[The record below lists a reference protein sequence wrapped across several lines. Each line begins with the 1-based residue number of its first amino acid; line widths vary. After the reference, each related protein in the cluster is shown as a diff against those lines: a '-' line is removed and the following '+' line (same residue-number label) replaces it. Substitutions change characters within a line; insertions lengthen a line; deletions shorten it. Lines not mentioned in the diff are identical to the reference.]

1 MLCATAQPG
10 CDLPHRRSLEKKA
23 FMKEKV
29 NEEKAPKEKAP
40 KEKATEETIKLDQF
54 LKLAQVVES
63 GGQAKHLI
71 QTGMVFVNGVIEMRR
86 GRKLRAGD
94 VVVVEGEELVVE
106 TE

>member
-1 MLCATAQPG
+1 
-10 CDLPHRRSLEKKA
+10 
-23 FMKEKV
+23 MKENVKQ
-29 NEEKAPKEKAP
+29 EQTA
-40 KEKATEETIKLDQF
+40 EETIKLDQF
-54 LKLAQVVES
+54 LKLAHVVES

-94 VVVVEGEELVVE
+94 VVVVDGEELVVE

>member
-1 MLCATAQPG
+1 
-10 CDLPHRRSLEKKA
+10 
-23 FMKEKV
+23 MKEKV
-29 NEEKAPKEKAP
+29 NEEKALKEKAP

>member
-1 MLCATAQPG
+1 
-10 CDLPHRRSLEKKA
+10 
-23 FMKEKV
+23 MKE
-29 NEEKAPKEKAP
+29 NPETEQPAKAN
-40 KEKATEETIKLDQF
+40 EETIKLDQF

-63 GGQAKHLI
+63 GGQAKQLI

-94 VVVVEGEELVVE
+94 VVVVDGEELVVE

>member
-1 MLCATAQPG
+1 MNAKQ
-10 CDLPHRRSLEKKA
+10 
-23 FMKEKV
+23 
-29 NEEKAPKEKAP
+29 NEDASA
-40 KEKATEETIKLDQF
+40 EETIKLDQF

-94 VVVVEGEELVVE
+94 VVVVDGEELVVE

>member
-29 NEEKAPKEKAP
+29 NEEKALKEKAP

>member
-1 MLCATAQPG
+1 
-10 CDLPHRRSLEKKA
+10 
-23 FMKEKV
+23 MKETA
-29 NEEKAPKEKAP
+29 NIDKAAED
-40 KEKATEETIKLDQF
+40 TIKLDQF

-94 VVVVEGEELVVE
+94 VVVVDGEELVVE
-106 TE
+106 TA

>member
-1 MLCATAQPG
+1 
-10 CDLPHRRSLEKKA
+10 
-23 FMKEKV
+23 MKEK
-29 NEEKAPKEKAP
+29 AQQAQPA
-40 KEKATEETIKLDQF
+40 EETIKLDQF

-94 VVVVEGEELVVE
+94 VVIVDGEELVVE